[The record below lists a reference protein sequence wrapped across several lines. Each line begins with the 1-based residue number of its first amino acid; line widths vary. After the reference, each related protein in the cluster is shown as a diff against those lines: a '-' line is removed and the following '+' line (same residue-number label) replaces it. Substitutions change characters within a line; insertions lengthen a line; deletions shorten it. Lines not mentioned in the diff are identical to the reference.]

1 MENQKISTKAL
12 HAGHD
17 TNLTQGTRAVPL
29 YQSTSQ
35 TTKILVDILNS
46 EKIFIIKLSS
56 LDISFNVDS
65 FRACKS

>member
-29 YQSTSQ
+29 YQSTSYVFNDSCRNGNEGW
-35 TTKILVDILNS
+35 KII
-46 EKIFIIKLSS
+46 
-56 LDISFNVDS
+56 
-65 FRACKS
+65 